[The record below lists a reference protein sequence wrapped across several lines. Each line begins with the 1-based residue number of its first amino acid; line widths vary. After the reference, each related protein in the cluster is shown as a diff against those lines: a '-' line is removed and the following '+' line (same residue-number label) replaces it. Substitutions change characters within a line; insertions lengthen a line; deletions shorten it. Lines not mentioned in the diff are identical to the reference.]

1 MSIQLRDGLINQ
13 LLDRVLEDLLVR
25 FVVNVPEEDLSSIER
40 VFFQVEE
47 AHWFYLDYVR
57 QLDPSLPSMKMK
69 TFASKLLEKCPLIWK
84 WGDPS
89 DALARFGKYKSTIP
103 VRGVALFN
111 KDLTKVLLVK
121 GTESNAWSFPR
132 GKISKDESDVD
143 CAVREAEEEIGFNCS
158 ELIDKNDY
166 VERTI
171 KGKNYKIFLVK
182 NVSEDTHF
190 EPVSKYEISQIKWF
204 DIKSVQK
211 KVKSNPNNF
220 FIVATIIK
228 PVMKW
233 VSKNK
238 GVLSEEE
245 LMQQAEIK
253 LKKLMGLNKCEEN
266 VDAGRELLNI
276 LQRAKPASRTED
288 IPQESTNAETSQTG
302 ITPMVNVRLPP
313 HLQNQIPFFTGANYP
328 HAPFFMHPMA
338 NSMAQAPHF
347 PQPGFFHPHQQHNQ
361 QLPPNPENLSKPIT
375 HSKELLSILTTKNEA
390 KKEDVGVVRKSSA
403 DSRNIRSRAQQ
414 LMSVFPKRKEAAE
427 AKEVKV
433 KKNKAH
439 SRSASPANNGPISIL
454 DKKESQLDR
463 STLNKSTPKDK
474 AASKLSRQQPSNEIE
489 ESIRSSYHRQPVVGQ
504 KIKLLKRSDNQ
515 DSKDLLNLLGGPK
528 KETTG
533 KSDESGAVEPND
545 VHQIQNVAIFKGNGD
560 ANGSKLPET
569 QPATDRAA
577 SQQLLGFLHRETP
590 SKASEDGGKKAS
602 GIADVLNKETRDH
615 DITPRVVSPTRD
627 FLSLLKKPN
636 ITDSRD
642 TSSVEPS
649 PLGSKPSK
657 QQQQQQQP
665 QQHKI
670 QSSTSANKL
679 LSLLGRNPSDGGKGS
694 MNQDIWSSQD
704 KRPSITSPNALAS
717 IQKFDREVGSNQATL
732 SNTIASP
739 VSDNWGFSQNEPYQQ
754 PQQMQQMQQSQQSQQ
769 PELSTTNAYA
779 LNDILRNDDAQ
790 KSLNLSDM
798 YKAGGNSAQ
807 VTQNR
812 VYAPTQEQQEN
823 HFDNF
828 EDFED
833 FEDFDNF
840 NAFNDKYVFEEES
853 LPKTFNNF
861 DVDSDDEN
869 IEGHAAMHNKQQ
881 THHFERNQRPQHS
894 QQSYYQSAGLFQQPQ
909 ELNKATNGGNS
920 GTSKLAEPKF
930 NLSTSTRST
939 IGLNDQSEN
948 PGKGLL
954 ALLNRGKS

>member
-40 VFFQVEE
+40 IFFQVEE

-69 TFASKLLEKCPLIWK
+69 MFASKLLEKCPLIWK

-171 KGKNYKIFLVK
+171 RGKNYKIFLVK

-204 DIKSVQK
+204 DIKAVQK

-233 VSKNK
+233 ISKNK

-253 LKKLMGLNKCEEN
+253 LKKLMGLNKREEN

-276 LQRAKPASRTED
+276 LQRAKPTSKSAD
-288 IPQESTNAETSQTG
+288 IRDESTNNLAAQPG
-302 ITPMVNVRLPP
+302 ITPMVNVRFPP
-313 HLQNQIPFFTGANYP
+313 HLQNQLPFFTGGGHPNM
-328 HAPFFMHPMA
+328 PFFMQPIA
-338 NSMAQAPHF
+338 NGPGQVPHF
-347 PQPGFFHPHQQHNQ
+347 PQPGFFHPHQYNQ
-361 QLPPNPENLSKPIT
+361 QVPPNPESLTKPKT
-375 HSKELLSILTTKNEA
+375 NSKELLSILTTKNDKKDDSGLTRA
-390 KKEDVGVVRKSSA
+390 KNAGSG
-403 DSRNIRSRAQQ
+403 NIRSRAQQ
-414 LMSVFPKRKEAAE
+414 LMSVFPKRKEPVE
-427 AKEVKV
+427 RKYDKPVDSKDV
-433 KKNKAH
+433 
-439 SRSASPANNGPISIL
+439 SGRASPASNQSNS
-454 DKKESQLDR
+454 SQEN
-463 STLNKSTPKDK
+463 TKTKPALNKYTPLEKD
-474 AASKLSRQQPSNEIE
+474 ASKSVRQQPSNEIE
-489 ESIRSSYHRQPVVGQ
+489 ESIRSSYQRQPAVGQ
-504 KIKLLKRSDNQ
+504 KIKLLKRSDSK
-515 DSKDLLNLLGGPK
+515 DSKDLLSILGPR
-528 KETTG
+528 KET
-533 KSDESGAVEPND
+533 KE
-545 VHQIQNVAIFKGNGD
+545 QGNGSD
-560 ANGSKLPET
+560 PKQNGGIANQTPKEASIEEEDDVNGSIHVVK
-569 QPATDRAA
+569 QPSPDRTA
-577 SQQLLGFLHRETP
+577 SQHLLSFLHRETP
-590 SKASEDGGKKAS
+590 SKNFDEEEKRAS
-602 GIADVLNKETRDH
+602 GIENVLNKETRDN

-636 ITDSRD
+636 NADPRN
-642 TSSVEPS
+642 TSSVDPS
-649 PLGSKPSK
+649 PLSNKP
-657 QQQQQQQP
+657 QQQ
-665 QQHKI
+665 HRS

-679 LSLLGRNPSDGGKGS
+679 LSLLGRRPSDSGKGS
-694 MNQDIWSSQD
+694 INQGIWSNQD

-717 IQKFDREVGSNQATL
+717 IQQFDREVGSNRATL

-739 VSDNWGFSQNEPYQQ
+739 VSENWGFSQPGSYQQ
-754 PQQMQQMQQSQQSQQ
+754 LQQ
-769 PELSTTNAYA
+769 PHQQQNVDLSAANT
-779 LNDILRNDDAQ
+779 LRGVLR
-790 KSLNLSDM
+790 K
-798 YKAGGNSAQ
+798 NSAQ
-807 VTQNR
+807 PSPSLSGAYDPVSNSQSQAPQAPQTQACPNQK
-812 VYAPTQEQQEN
+812 QEDQ
-823 HFDNF
+823 FDNF

-833 FEDFDNF
+833 FEELDNF
-840 NAFNDKYVFEEES
+840 NAFNDKYIFDEES
-853 LPKTFNNF
+853 LPKTFNTF
-861 DVDSDDEN
+861 DIDSDEEDSG
-869 IEGHAAMHNKQQ
+869 GHVGHQFQHPLQLQQ
-881 THHFERNQRPQHS
+881 HQRQLQYSQHP
-894 QQSYYQSAGLFQQPQ
+894 QQSFYQGGAFKQAQKPL
-909 ELNKATNGGNS
+909 ENTNGINS
-920 GTSKLAEPKF
+920 GTSNIAEPKF
-930 NLSTSTRST
+930 NLSTSARST
-939 IGLNDQSEN
+939 IGPQDDSSN

-954 ALLNRGKS
+954 ALLNRGKSS